1 MSNLKETVLYEM
13 FSGTPLVE
21 NGELSVT
28 AMLENSIRNLDK
40 AEYREEYKSMC
51 SELDTHF
58 EVVPIYF
65 FR

>member
-1 MSNLKETVLYEM
+1 M

-21 NGELSVT
+21 NGELSVA

-40 AEYREEYKSMC
+40 AEYREEYKSVC
-51 SELDTHF
+51 PELDTHF